1 MALLDGLAVLRFV
14 HVAVAVV
21 AMGTNLTFP
30 LWVRAAEREPEHL
43 AFALERI
50 RWLDRNVAIPG
61 YALAA
66 VTGIALALLGGIPLT
81 RGWLALA
88 IALYVAVAALGFGVY
103 APLSRDRLA
112 ALRRGGATDAA
123 YLRARAVARWLD
135 AIVIAAVLV
144 ILALMV
150 TKPF

>member
-1 MALLDGLAVLRFV
+1 MIDGLAMLRFL

-50 RWLDRNVAIPG
+50 RWLDRHVAIPG

-66 VTGIALALLGGIPLT
+66 VTGVVLALLGGIPLT
-81 RGWLALA
+81 SGWLALA
-88 IALYVAVAALGFGVY
+88 VAMYVAVAALGFAVY
-103 APLSRDRLA
+103 APVSRSRLA
-112 ALRRGGATDAA
+112 ALEQRGPTDAA
-123 YLRARAVARWLD
+123 YLRARVAARWLD

>member
-1 MALLDGLAVLRFV
+1 MDDGLGALRFA
-14 HVAVAVV
+14 HIAVAVL

-50 RWLDRNVAIPG
+50 RWLDRHVAIPG

-66 VTGIALALLGGIPLT
+66 ATGLALALLGGIPLT
-81 RGWLALA
+81 TGWLAAA
-88 IALYVAVAALGFGVY
+88 IAIYLATAVIGFAVY
-103 APLSRDRLA
+103 APTARARLA
-112 ALRRGGATDAA
+112 ALRGGGPADPA
-123 YLRARAVARWLD
+123 YLRARERARWLD
-135 AIVIAAVLV
+135 AVVIPAVLA